1 MRVCMLTSLHSAK
14 DDRIFFK
21 EALSLKNKGFDVSI
35 LCLADG
41 DGFIKDM
48 AGNVLNL
55 GLGSCIRSDGID
67 IYCVQKEQGFLEKIL
82 HKIGKGKTWKNYIVK
97 GREIVADVYH
107 AHEPQTAF
115 IGIQIQK
122 NTNAKLIYDAHEP
135 WIFSRSAKEWILK
148 KICLPRLKNI
158 ITANHITEQSLLGEK
173 SDLNTEVIYNCSP
186 SFFAQHQKENKEVII
201 CHEGS
206 LLFNRGLKLIIKAL
220 VILKKTHPNF
230 RFRIIGDVFGE
241 EKNFL
246 ENKIITNDLENN
258 IEITGWLSY
267 NDVPKSIADCSIGL
281 ITNTNEKRNTLAGP
295 PNKLFNYMTM
305 GLAIITVDLPATN
318 TIIKETTCG
327 IILEKRN
334 AQFLAKA
341 IQNLLENTAKRKR
354 FQENALHWEKKRFN
368 WQSEEEKLFQFYN
381 RLK

>member
-1 MRVCMLTSLHSAK
+1 
-14 DDRIFFK
+14 
-21 EALSLKNKGFDVSI
+21 
-35 LCLADG
+35 
-41 DGFIKDM
+41 
-48 AGNVLNL
+48 
-55 GLGSCIRSDGID
+55 
-67 IYCVQKEQGFLEKIL
+67 
-82 HKIGKGKTWKNYIVK
+82 
-97 GREIVADVYH
+97 
-107 AHEPQTAF
+107 
-115 IGIQIQK
+115 
-122 NTNAKLIYDAHEP
+122 
-135 WIFSRSAKEWILK
+135 
-148 KICLPRLKNI
+148 
-158 ITANHITEQSLLGEK
+158 
-173 SDLNTEVIYNCSP
+173 
-186 SFFAQHQKENKEVII
+186 
-201 CHEGS
+201 
-206 LLFNRGLKLIIKAL
+206 
-220 VILKKTHPNF
+220 
-230 RFRIIGDVFGE
+230 
-241 EKNFL
+241 L

>member
-1 MRVCMLTSLHSAK
+1 MLTSLHSAK

-55 GLGSCIRSDGID
+55 GLESCIRSDGID

-354 FQENALHWEKKRFN
+354 FQESALYWEKKRFN

>member
-1 MRVCMLTSLHSAK
+1 MLTSLHSAK

-258 IEITGWLSY
+258 IEITRWLSY

>member
-1 MRVCMLTSLHSAK
+1 MLTSLHSAK

-55 GLGSCIRSDGID
+55 GLESCIRSDGID

>member
-55 GLGSCIRSDGID
+55 GLESCIRSDGIN
-67 IYCVQKEQGFLEKIL
+67 IYCVQKEQGSLEKIL

-115 IGIQIQK
+115 IGIRIQK

-258 IEITGWLSY
+258 IEITRWLSY

>member
-1 MRVCMLTSLHSAK
+1 MLTSLHSAK

-41 DGFIKDM
+41 NGFIKDM

-55 GLGSCIRSDGID
+55 GLESCIKSDGIN
-67 IYCVQKEQGFLEKIL
+67 IYCVQKEQGFLDKIL

-97 GREIVADVYH
+97 AEEIAADVYH

-115 IGIQIQK
+115 IGMQIQK
-122 NTNAKLIYDAHEP
+122 NTNSKLIYDAHEP

-186 SFFAQHQKENKEVII
+186 SFFVQHKKENKEVII

-220 VILKKTHPNF
+220 IILKKTHPNF

-246 ENKIITNDLENN
+246 ENKIITNDLQNN

-295 PNKLFNYMTM
+295 PNKLFNYITM
-305 GLAIITVDLPATN
+305 GLAIITVYLPATN
-318 TIIKETTCG
+318 TIINETTCG

-334 AQFLAKA
+334 AQLLAKA
-341 IQNLLENTAKRKR
+341 IQNLLENPAKRKQ
-354 FQENALHWEKKRFN
+354 FQENALHWEKKKFN

-381 RLK
+381 CLK

>member
-1 MRVCMLTSLHSAK
+1 MLTSLHSAK